1 MDGFIITSK
10 LMFNPGKNSSNF
22 NNLKEDLIDTIAD
35 SLENVNRTMIT
46 LKVMKVKTRFRKMNA
61 FVVVV
66 VTIKIPDGD
75 VAEKTRDHMRNQ
87 SFAANV
93 NQKISKSKAL
103 KDTGVELDSVP
114 EVKYEVYGK

>member
-1 MDGFIITSK
+1 MDGFIITST

-46 LKVMKVKTRFRKMNA
+46 LKVMKVKTRFRKMND